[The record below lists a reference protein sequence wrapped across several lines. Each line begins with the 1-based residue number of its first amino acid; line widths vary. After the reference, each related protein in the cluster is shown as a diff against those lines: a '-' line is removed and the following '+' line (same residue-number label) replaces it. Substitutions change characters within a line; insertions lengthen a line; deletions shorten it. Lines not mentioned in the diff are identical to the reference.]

1 MNYDRMLYE
10 TAAYLVM
17 LQAQMREY
25 PFSTVVS
32 CYISEART
40 AWEDP
45 KLRGVESAA
54 ILLILERLGEDM
66 PEDIISLLEQN
77 ISEVGA
83 EMFPENDRAA
93 VIDDLKTAKGV
104 VQWYRGR

>member
-1 MNYDRMLYE
+1 M
-10 TAAYLVM
+10 VM

-45 KLRGVESAA
+45 MIRGVESVAV
-54 ILLILERLGEDM
+54 LLVLERIGEDM
-66 PEDIISLLEQN
+66 PEDVISLLEQN
-77 ISEVGA
+77 ISEVA
-83 EMFPENDRAA
+83 PERFPENVRAA

-104 VQWYRGR
+104 IQWYRGR